1 MSVNYRSLE
10 EQLSSDLGLTRR
22 PIAIAFRDA
31 PPKGVSKFTGTAPS
45 GCSFWRL
52 ASEGR
57 TFFTVP
63 SDHYNCSIGSYTHNI
78 PLPAER
84 ANELEDTLGFM
95 ASIGYLR
102 MEEVPG
108 IPVLPKTPGAVIYAP
123 LADTPVDPDVVMF
136 SGPAAR
142 IMLLQEAAIAAG
154 VTSSV
159 NTFARPTCMAL
170 PASLATGIVM
180 STGCVGN
187 RVYTG
192 VEEGELYAAVPG
204 KDVAKLAKSGATVR
218 SANAK
223 LEEYHTAR
231 RQQLKMEP
239 A

>member
-1 MSVNYRSLE
+1 MSVNYQSLE

-31 PPKGVSKFTGTAPS
+31 PPPGVSKFTGSVPS

-63 SDHYNCSIGSYTHNI
+63 SDHYNCAIGSYTHNI

-84 ANELEDTLGFM
+84 ANELTDTLGFM
-95 ASIGYLR
+95 ASIGYVR

-108 IPVLPKTPGAVIYAP
+108 IPVLPKTPGAVVYAP
-123 LADTPVDPDVVMF
+123 LGDTPVDPDVVMF
-136 SGPAAR
+136 WGLAAR
-142 IMLLQEAAIAAG
+142 VMLLQEAAIAAG
-154 VTSSV
+154 VAASIS
-159 NTFARPTCMAL
+159 TFGRPTCMAL

-192 VEEGELYAAVPG
+192 VDEGELYAAVPG
-204 KDVAKLAKSGATVR
+204 KYLEKIADAAGAV
-218 SANAK
+218 SAANAK
-223 LEEYHTAR
+223 LQEYHEAR
-231 RQQLKMEP
+231 RQQLSV
-239 A
+239 